1 MHHAKIT
8 HTDDYLQITIE
19 SDHMRDIVIA
29 YVRDNTTTVV
39 KERDGVVL
47 RAETFRDASFQ
58 ALREYLV
65 REEPPF
71 DDGRIERY
79 RGA

>member
-8 HTDDYLQITIE
+8 HTDDYLQITIT
-19 SDHMRDIVIA
+19 SDHMRDIVVA

-65 REEPPF
+65 REEPPI
-71 DDGRIERY
+71 DDGRIERH
-79 RGA
+79 RGV